1 MKISSLLSAI
11 TVALL
16 FAVGAVSWARTD
28 TFTRTPTALAAA
40 APAHDALGRLGGSH
54 RRFELASNVG
64 ATSNPCGPSPQSP
77 RPVGRTNNKKKVLSP
92 ATVPPCTPPPTT
104 HG

>member
-1 MKISSLLSAI
+1 MKTSTLLSAV

-16 FAVGAVSWARTD
+16 FAALSWAPTD

-54 RRFELASNVG
+54 RRFELASNG
-64 ATSNPCGPSPQSP
+64 SATSNRCGPSPQSP
-77 RPVGRTNNKKKVLSP
+77 RPVGQTNNKRKIVTP
-92 ATVPPCTPPPTT
+92 TTVPPCTPPPTK